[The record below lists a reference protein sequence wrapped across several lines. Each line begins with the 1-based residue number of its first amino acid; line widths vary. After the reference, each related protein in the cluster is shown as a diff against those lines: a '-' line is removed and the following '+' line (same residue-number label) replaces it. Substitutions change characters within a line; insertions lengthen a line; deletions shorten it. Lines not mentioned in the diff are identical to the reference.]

1 MDTGFA
7 PGGNPF
13 YFIMNRIQGRI
24 AESVHGS
31 KPLLGSPV
39 DDGVLATPA
48 MGVLVMDILFTQQE
62 SQFRQVFQDRYIG
75 VKHKQAFKALA
86 GFRRHLTLFVYGADN
101 RYIVFQAGQIVHVAV
116 TAGRMYTA
124 GTGFQV
130 NIVCQTNH
138 GFTMIVFRERML
150 AFRKFH
156 FTAFYRAQYVAQSQS
171 CFRRHIIDQLAGHEQ
186 HFVTVFHKGILKIR
200 VQRHRHVAGNSPGRG
215 GPDYNINRPAV
226 HAFRSLAIVFGQREF
241 DINGR
246 RLLVCIFNFRF
257 RQCGFAMGAPVNR
270 FQSFINVTLVGHGA
284 KYANL
289 LRFKRMLQGQ
299 IGMIPVAQ
307 HAQPFEFFPLD
318 IHKLMGVGITFCPQ
332 IQRRHAVTVHTHSV
346 ETGMFNRHAVRIP
359 AGNIR
364 SIIALGIFIFNDDIF
379 QYFIQRMP
387 HMDMAVGIRRS
398 VMEYPLGMPF
408 MQFLFLFINLVFFPE
423 F

>member
-1 MDTGFA
+1 M
-7 PGGNPF
+7 
-13 YFIMNRIQGRI
+13 QG
-24 AESVHGS
+24 
-31 KPLLGSPV
+31 
-39 DDGVLATPA
+39 D
-48 MGVLVMDILFTQQE
+48 
-62 SQFRQVFQDRYIG
+62 
-75 VKHKQAFKALA
+75 
-86 GFRRHLTLFVYGADN
+86 
-101 RYIVFQAGQIVHVAV
+101 
-116 TAGRMYTA
+116 
-124 GTGFQV
+124 
-130 NIVCQTNH
+130 
-138 GFTMIVFRERML
+138 
-150 AFRKFH
+150 
-156 FTAFYRAQYVAQSQS
+156 
-171 CFRRHIIDQLAGHEQ
+171 
-186 HFVTVFHKGILKIR
+186 
-200 VQRHRHVAGNSPGRG
+200 RHVAGNSPGRG

-226 HAFRSLAIVFGQREF
+226 YAFRSLAIVFGQREF

-246 RLLVCIFNFRF
+246 CLLVCIFNFRF

-318 IHKLMGVGITFCPQ
+318 INKLMGVGITFCPQ

-379 QYFIQRMP
+379 QYFIQRMS
-387 HMDMAVGIRRS
+387 HVEMTVGIGRP
-398 VMEYPLGMPF
+398 VMEHPLGMSF